1 MNGIKVIKIGGN
13 VVDNPLL
20 LEQFIRDFSA
30 IGTPKVLVHGGG
42 VMASQMQKQLGQQP
56 VMIEGRR
63 VTDAETLKVVTMVYA
78 GWCSKSIVALL
89 QKNGCN
95 AIGLS
100 GADADL
106 IRATK
111 RPPVRKYG
119 PSSSDSEELQG
130 DSNNPDSMNSHG
142 VPGDN
147 NKPGSRDSDG
157 NQARRTETVIDYGYV
172 GDVDPQRINAG
183 FLMQLINAG
192 ITPVV
197 CAITHDGNGNLL
209 NTNADTIASSIA
221 VSLASCNGIQAHD
234 TAASYHK
241 ASATVEECHA
251 FAPEDEFRRAVS
263 LIYCF
268 EKDGVLYDKDD
279 DGSVILEITPGYFRQ
294 LKEEGRVA
302 AGMIP
307 KLDNSF
313 KALENGVREVVIK
326 HARNLGNG
334 IGTRLK
340 LR

>member
-89 QKNGCN
+89 QKHGCN
-95 AIGLS
+95 AVGLS

-106 IRATK
+106 IRATR
-111 RPPVRKYG
+111 RPPVRKAG
-119 PSSSDSEELQG
+119 QA
-130 DSNNPDSMNSHG
+130 
-142 VPGDN
+142 
-147 NKPGSRDSDG
+147 DG
-157 NQARRTETVIDYGYV
+157 ETVTIDYGYV
-172 GDVDPQRINAG
+172 GDVDPHMINAG
-183 FLMQLINAG
+183 FLYHLTDAG
-192 ITPVV
+192 ITPVI
-197 CAITHDGNGNLL
+197 CAITHDGNGSLL
-209 NTNADTIASSIA
+209 NTNADTIASSVA
-221 VSLASCNGIQAHD
+221 VSLASYIKEGIRAESLSSGKP
-234 TAASYHK
+234 A
-241 ASATVEECHA
+241 EL
-251 FAPEDEFRRAVS
+251 PEVS

-279 DGSVILEITPGYFRQ
+279 DNSVIPGITPEYYSR
-294 LKEEGRVA
+294 LKREGRVA

-307 KLDNSF
+307 KLDNAF
-313 KALENGVREVVIK
+313 NALEHGVKEVVIK
-326 HARNLGNG
+326 HAGNLGNG
-334 IGTRLK
+334 IGTVLS
-340 LR
+340 L